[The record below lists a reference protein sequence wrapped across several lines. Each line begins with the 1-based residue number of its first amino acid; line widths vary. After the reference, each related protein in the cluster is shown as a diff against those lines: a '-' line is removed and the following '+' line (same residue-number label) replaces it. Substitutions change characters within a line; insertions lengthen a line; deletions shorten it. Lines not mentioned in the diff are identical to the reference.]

1 MDADRPVPRV
11 SQYNHLK
18 LSDDELRYCVD
29 KVQSVFNIPEDEIQI
44 EKKSVSGGSFGD
56 VSFGTYRGK
65 NVVKKDFKFFTTKNE
80 RKYNYRETY
89 TLATCNHQNIV
100 KFIGAGPNTRIADV
114 RYVVIERATNASL
127 AELIESGSA
136 YSIWHVMLW
145 NLHLADGLAY
155 LHSRPEPII
164 HRDLKPANMLLF
176 DGCTTLKISDFGT
189 SKIIET
195 GKEDFQSLN
204 QGSRIYMAPEVQQR
218 RVGESYAQYT
228 EKVDIYSM
236 AVSLWEMLTRR
247 LEQNVNPHCM
257 KIRSC
262 PPFLE
267 CLFARGMAE
276 DPAQRPTAL
285 QLVRLLDFIMRKVCM
300 MNTSQL
306 YIDFESVG
314 IPSVY
319 QQAPTQFVDTNT
331 IKQQGSSYCSLFEEM
346 MTVRVSDPRSKV
358 ISERRTPGDGQ
369 ESQRYVTTDADR
381 AGGYWHDSEAR
392 QLGGGAVSEPLS
404 GDSFPLE
411 RHCYQ
416 LHADVGRWAELGR
429 RTETGDTEWP
439 AVNFGPVYPAGGSKP
454 EMELYRKHIELARK
468 YVRLGEEIKRLNK
481 LWDDRVTRIVS
492 EKGINPKQVD
502 KWKERIREYCDL
514 YVILAM
520 TCDESAVIDTSGLF
534 VNICSPT
541 VE

>member
-369 ESQRYVTTDADR
+369 ESQRYVTTDATLFNRPSTRCQQSPSKEEVAALD
-381 AGGYWHDSEAR
+381 
-392 QLGGGAVSEPLS
+392 LKLIPL
-404 GDSFPLE
+404 LL
-411 RHCYQ
+411 R
-416 LHADVGRWAELGR
+416 
-429 RTETGDTEWP
+429 
-439 AVNFGPVYPAGGSKP
+439 PVYPAGGSKP

-514 YVILAM
+514 YVILSREVQRR
-520 TCDESAVIDTSGLF
+520 TR
-534 VNICSPT
+534 
-541 VE
+541 

>member
-1 MDADRPVPRV
+1 MDADRPAPKVA
-11 SQYNHLK
+11 QYNHPNP
-18 LSDDELRYCVD
+18 SDDELRYCVERV
-29 KVQSVFNIPEDEIQI
+29 KSVFNIPEDEIQI

-65 NVVKKDFKFFTTKNE
+65 NVVKKDFKFFATKNE

-89 TLATCNHQNIV
+89 TLDACNHINIV
-100 KFIGAGPNTRIADV
+100 NFIGAGPDTGKANV

-127 AELIESGSA
+127 AELIESSTA

-176 DGCTTLKISDFGT
+176 DGCTILKISDFGT
-189 SKIIET
+189 SKIIEA
-195 GKEDFQSLN
+195 GKEDLQSLN

-247 LEQNVNPHCM
+247 LEQNVNPRCM

-300 MNTSQL
+300 MNTSEL
-306 YIDFESVG
+306 RIEFESVG

-319 QQAPTQFVDTNT
+319 QQTATQLVDTNT
-331 IKQQGSSYCSLFEEM
+331 IKQEGSSHCSLPEEM
-346 MTVRVSDPRSKV
+346 MTMQVSDSRSKV
-358 ISERRTPGDGQ
+358 ISEKRTPGDGQ
-369 ESQRYVTTDADR
+369 DFQCYVTTDATLFNRPSD
-381 AGGYWHDSEAR
+381 ASIYCGAR
-392 QLGGGAVSEPLS
+392 CRQSPSKEEVAALDMKLVPL
-404 GDSFPLE
+404 LL
-411 RHCYQ
+411 R
-416 LHADVGRWAELGR
+416 
-429 RTETGDTEWP
+429 
-439 AVNFGPVYPAGGSKP
+439 PVHPAGGSKP
-454 EMELYRKHIELARK
+454 EMELYHKHTELARE
-468 YVRLGEEIKRLNK
+468 YIRLDEEIKRLNK
-481 LWDDRVTRIVS
+481 LWDDRVTQIVS
-492 EKGINPKQVD
+492 EKGIKPKHVD
-502 KWKERIREYCDL
+502 KWKERIREYCNL
-514 YVILAM
+514 CVILSR
-520 TCDESAVIDTSGLF
+520 EVQKSGR
-534 VNICSPT
+534 
-541 VE
+541 